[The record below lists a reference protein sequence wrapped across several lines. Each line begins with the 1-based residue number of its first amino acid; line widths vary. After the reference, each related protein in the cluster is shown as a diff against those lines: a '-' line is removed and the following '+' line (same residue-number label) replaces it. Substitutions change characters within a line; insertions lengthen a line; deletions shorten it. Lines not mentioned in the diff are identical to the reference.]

1 MEEVAPSFY
10 LKFETSR
17 FFPGYLKRRMRN
29 TTMKKF
35 LKAAVGALCAG
46 SILAGSF
53 AGFHA
58 ASPEA
63 TTVQVSVTNKPTVD
77 ICLASKETDTDLS
90 TFEQDVRNKLQQLG
104 IDTSNIKFNTAET
117 VDNIVDA
124 NNASTII
131 KNYKAFPHNLA
142 SNWFFDSSKSAIT
155 STVNE
160 PYETGFYSDNDG
172 PIRNIELSSDIFAT
186 QTKQPVGIFIRL
198 TPQHDNKD
206 RYDGYF
212 LWSSSSSSNIEN
224 QDERERTLLVLFK
237 VKGLLIDHN
246 KRAQYEFI
254 SPDTNTPAYQSMP
267 LDCSYYS
274 GSYRLGW
281 IWQTGAIP
289 NYGGYPQGTIL
300 KNGSVATHVYDKGLT
315 SEVLGYHFANL
326 TQNVSLKMKAEG
338 DEITCYLNGQQV
350 IKAKDSDIKSGY
362 YGLFETSH
370 VNPLFY
376 NITAKYQKYKQYKD
390 IICQPEWRDEAHHI
404 VVNVDDYTD
413 ESLTGADEIGE
424 ILTKTLNSDI
434 HFIQWGTNE
443 NKSQSLDF
451 IKQNDNKGLFTDN
464 NNYGN
469 AVQQTAQY
477 IKDLIDQDKES
488 QWVIVGHPTN
498 INVTPSSLKTGAIS
512 SDFPNG
518 RWMVRHDYKYFDN
531 NEGPSANAGFYTPDL
546 ICTFDKPGKYD
557 IYFDDQLVKTIYAH
571 RVPSAAFNMKITSG
585 RVELTSASR
594 DLDSNVDIGLGK
606 GIASDAWYYK
616 EATAASWTSG
626 KLSSFDVNKS
636 YLIKHVVTDKQG
648 ESAEEVKHVGRGKPV
663 AMFDYNK
670 QTFTKYEQLTVNDSS
685 YDPKGLTLTKH
696 TWVLEKNGKVVGTYA
711 SPVTNF
717 NTSGLGEG
725 NYRYTLTVT
734 NSNGDV
740 SNSYS
745 QEFSIIADKE
755 APAIAITPDKCDW
768 RRSQDIK
775 IELFDSGS
783 GLRNWQYVFSTSRT
797 APTSGWSALRTDQM
811 ATVNINTDGRNYIHV
826 RAYDNDGNTIVR
838 TAGIYNIDKQPP
850 VISSVKKTHITSN
863 NTVELTI
870 NAQDALSG
878 LIGGN
883 AAYGISEANDSTK
896 AQWGSSN
903 KKTVTKNGTY
913 YIFVKDY
920 VGNMSGG
927 NAGADNSTNG
937 YVVNVTEITTK
948 VNVSLTWNDN
958 NNKHMTRPREVMV
971 CLYRD
976 GQPVKQHKL
985 TGSGNTWS
993 HVFDELPIL
1002 DANGKKYS
1010 YTLSYDEIRS
1020 QKKPSDGYSSSG
1032 TYVDSSDPL
1041 VSVVYNINADLVNVN
1056 TGDGTPPD
1064 EIPTPKPGEE
1074 IPDIESPY
1082 GPDPDAEENGYTIK
1096 GNINWVDNN
1105 NILGYRPKK
1114 VVLKLLKNG
1123 ELFTQATLN
1132 VSDGNSD
1139 AYKFTNLPKYD
1150 ENLEVFEYTVIESF
1164 ISWYVVDGKIL
1175 NAYSIDND
1183 TKTSE
1188 YNNGDTYGAIDFTNT
1203 FIDTKKIPEIYPEIH
1218 PDENGDV
1225 PVIPGKRP
1233 YHASLYMTHDADDS
1247 IPITLKMF
1255 EAFYNG
1261 GNVTYGQY
1269 NGFEY
1274 NLAVYGNGILI
1285 DDIKPGKYEILCGD
1299 FQYSINGITAEE
1311 ARIEQE
1317 GNRYFLY
1324 IETTNKDILA
1334 RAHINFSDK
1343 KEQGFQA
1350 IDEVKN
1356 FFSTHM
1362 EAAQSFA
1369 LLISDDVENDIM
1381 NVSGITAAISD
1392 PVSPSKFQEFR
1403 IVFHDEDGMEL
1414 DVITCKDG
1422 DEIVIPG
1429 YDKNTN
1435 EEDSS
1440 EEDVFIGKDVFIG
1453 WSFSKDGEVDYKE
1466 GDSIIVSPE
1475 TIYSKLLM
1483 FDDYELRLYPV
1494 IQAEEVE
1501 SSETTENSEAVESDD
1516 ESGESEDGET
1526 VDDET
1531 ETAEDI
1537 NDETDVDVEN
1547 NKIVENNESAN
1558 DIEDEGSDSKNTDE
1572 SSE

>member
-1 MEEVAPSFY
+1 
-10 LKFETSR
+10 
-17 FFPGYLKRRMRN
+17 
-29 TTMKKF
+29 MKKF
-35 LKAAVGALCAG
+35 LKAAVGVLCAG

-58 ASPEA
+58 AGPET

-104 IDTSNIKFNTAET
+104 VDTSNIKFNTAET

-131 KNYKAFPHNLA
+131 KNYKTFPQNLA
-142 SNWFFDSSKSAIT
+142 SNWFFDSSKNAIT

-172 PIRNIELSSDIFAT
+172 LIRNIELSSDIYAT
-186 QTKQPVGIFIRL
+186 ENSQPVGIFIRFA
-198 TPQHDNKD
+198 PQHDNKD

-212 LWSSSSSSNIEN
+212 LWVSSNAGGGGNNSVII
-224 QDERERTLLVLFK
+224 LFK
-237 VKGLLIDHN
+237 VKGLIIDHN
-246 KRAQYEFI
+246 KRIQYEFI
-254 SPDTNTPAYQSMP
+254 SPDVNTPAYQSMP
-267 LDCSYYS
+267 LDVHYYD
-274 GSYRLGW
+274 GANRMGW
-281 IWQTGAIP
+281 LWQTDAIP

-315 SEVLGYHFANL
+315 SEVLGHHFASL
-326 TQNVSLKMKAEG
+326 TQNVSLKIKAEG
-338 DEITCYLNGQQV
+338 DGITCYLNGQQV
-350 IKAKDSDIKSGY
+350 ITAKDSDIKRGY

-390 IICQPEWRDEAHHI
+390 IISQPQWRDEAHHI

-413 ESLTGADEIGE
+413 ESLTGTDEIGE

-443 NKSQSLDF
+443 NKNQSLDF
-451 IKQNDNKGLFTDN
+451 IKQNDNNGLFTDN

-469 AVQQTAQY
+469 SIQQTAQY

-488 QWVIVGHPTN
+488 QWVIVGNPTN
-498 INVTPSSLKTGAIS
+498 INVTPSYLKTGAIS

-571 RVPSAAFNMKITSG
+571 RIPSAAFNMKIISG

-606 GIASDAWYYK
+606 GIASDSWYYK

-670 QTFTKYEQLTVNDSS
+670 QTFTKYEPLTVNDSS
-685 YDPKGLTLTKH
+685 YDPKGLALTKR
-696 TWVLEKNGKVVGTYA
+696 TWVLEKNGKVVGTYS

-717 NTSGLGEG
+717 NASGLGEG

-755 APAIAITPDKCDW
+755 APAIATTPYKCDW
-768 RRSQDIK
+768 KRSQDIK
-775 IELFDSGS
+775 IELFDNGS
-783 GLRNWQYVFSTSRT
+783 GLRNWQYMFSPSRT
-797 APTSGWSALRTDQM
+797 APTSGWSALRTDKT

-826 RAYDNDGNTIVR
+826 RAYDNAGNTIVR

-850 VISSVKKTHITSN
+850 VINSVKKTHITSN

-883 AAYGISEANDSTK
+883 AAYGISEVNDSTK

-927 NAGADNSTNG
+927 SAGADSSTNG
-937 YVVNVTEITTK
+937 YAVTVTEITTK

-958 NNKHMTRPREVMV
+958 SNKHMTRPREVMV
-971 CLYRD
+971 YLYRD
-976 GQPVKQHKL
+976 GQPIKQHRL
-985 TGSGNTWS
+985 TGSGNTWN

-1002 DANGKKYS
+1002 DANGNKYS
-1010 YTLSYDEIRS
+1010 YTLSYDEIKS
-1020 QKKPSDGYSSSG
+1020 QKKPSDGYSSYG
-1032 TYVDSSDPL
+1032 TYMDSSDPL
-1041 VSVVYNINADLVNVN
+1041 VSVVYNINADLINVN
-1056 TGDGTPPD
+1056 TGNSTPPE
-1064 EIPTPKPGEE
+1064 EIPTPDPGEE

-1105 NILGYRPKK
+1105 NTLGYRPKK

-1183 TKTSE
+1183 TKTNE
-1188 YNNGDTYGAIDFTNT
+1188 YNNGDTYGVIDFTNT
-1203 FIDTKKIPEIYPEIH
+1203 FIDTKKIPEVYPEIH

-1233 YHASLYMTHDADDS
+1233 YHTSLYITHDADDS
-1247 IPITLKMF
+1247 IPITLRMF

-1261 GNVTYGQY
+1261 GNVTYGEY

-1274 NLAVYGNGILI
+1274 NLAVYGDGILI

-1317 GNRYFLY
+1317 GDKYFLY
-1324 IETTNKDILA
+1324 IETTNKDVLA
-1334 RAHINFSDK
+1334 RAHIDFSNK

-1356 FFSTHM
+1356 FFSAHM
-1362 EAAQSFA
+1362 EAVQNLA
-1369 LLISDDVENDIM
+1369 LLISDEFLEIPDDMENNIM

-1392 PVSPSKFQEFR
+1392 PVSPSEFQEFK
-1403 IVFHDEDGMEL
+1403 IIFYDEDGMEL
-1414 DVITCKDG
+1414 DVITCKNG

-1440 EEDVFIGKDVFIG
+1440 EEDVFIGKDEEFIGKDVFIG
-1453 WSFSKDGEVDYKE
+1453 WSLSKDGEADYNE
-1466 GDSIIVSPE
+1466 GDSIIVSPD
-1475 TIYSKLLM
+1475 M

-1494 IQAEEVE
+1494 VKAEEVE
-1501 SSETTENSEAVESDD
+1501 SSETTDNSEAVESDD
-1516 ESGESEDGET
+1516 ESGKSEDGET
-1526 VDDET
+1526 VDGET
-1531 ETAEDI
+1531 EATKVID
-1537 NDETDVDVEN
+1537 DETDVDVEN
-1547 NKIVENNESAN
+1547 NEIVKSNESEN
-1558 DIEDEGSDSKNTDE
+1558 DIEDEGSDSENTDE
-1572 SSE
+1572 PSKSYSDDDIEE

>member
-1 MEEVAPSFY
+1 
-10 LKFETSR
+10 
-17 FFPGYLKRRMRN
+17 
-29 TTMKKF
+29 MKKF
-35 LKAAVGALCAG
+35 LKAAIGALCAG

-117 VDNIVDA
+117 VDNIVDT

-131 KNYKAFPHNLA
+131 KNYKTFPHNLD

-172 PIRNIELSSDIFAT
+172 LIRNIELSSDIYAT
-186 QTKQPVGIFIRL
+186 EKIQPVGIFIRFA
-198 TPQHDNKD
+198 PQYDNKD

-212 LWSSSSSSNIEN
+212 LWTSSNAYGGGNNSVII
-224 QDERERTLLVLFK
+224 LFK
-237 VKGLLIDHN
+237 VKGLIIDHD
-246 KRAQYEFI
+246 KRIQYEQNI
-254 SPDTNTPAYQSMP
+254 PDYPQHKFYTAMP
-267 LDCSYYS
+267 LDVHYYDGANRMGWLWEHSY
-274 GSYRLGW
+274 
-281 IWQTGAIP
+281 IP
-289 NYGGYPQGTIL
+289 NFGGYPQGTIL
-300 KNGSVATHVYDKGLT
+300 KNNAVATNVNDKELS

-326 TQNVSLKMKAEG
+326 TQNVSLKIKAEG

-390 IICQPEWRDEAHHI
+390 IISQPEWRDEAHHI

-443 NKSQSLDF
+443 NKNQSLNF

-571 RVPSAAFNMKITSG
+571 RVPSAAFNMKIASG
-585 RVELTSASR
+585 RVELASASR

-616 EATAASWTSG
+616 EATATSWTSG

-648 ESAEEVKHVGRGKPV
+648 ESTEEVKHVGRGKPV

-670 QTFTKYEQLTVNDSS
+670 QTFTKYEPLTVNDSS

-696 TWVLEKNGKVVGTYA
+696 TWVLEKNEKVVGTYS

-717 NTSGLGEG
+717 NASGLGEG

-768 RRSQDIK
+768 KRGQDVK

-783 GLRNWQYVFSTSRT
+783 GLRNWQYVFSASRT

-826 RAYDNDGNTIVR
+826 RAYDNAGNTIVR

-878 LIGGN
+878 LLGGN
-883 AAYGISEANDSTK
+883 ASYGISEVNDSTK

-971 CLYRD
+971 YLYRD

-1056 TGDGTPPD
+1056 TGNGTPPD

-1188 YNNGDTYGAIDFTNT
+1188 YNNGDTYGVIDFTNT

-1233 YHASLYMTHDADDS
+1233 YHASLYITHDADDS

-1317 GNRYFLY
+1317 GDRYFLY

-1362 EAAQSFA
+1362 EAAQNFA
-1369 LLISDDVENDIM
+1369 LLISDNDMENDIM
-1381 NVSGITAAISD
+1381 NVSGITVAISD
-1392 PVSPSKFQEFR
+1392 PVSPSEFQEFK
-1403 IVFHDEDGMEL
+1403 IIFYDEDGMEL
-1414 DVITCKDG
+1414 NVITCKDG
-1422 DEIVIPG
+1422 DEIVISG

-1435 EEDSS
+1435 EED
-1440 EEDVFIGKDVFIG
+1440 VFIG
-1453 WSFSKDGEVDYKE
+1453 WSLSRDGDADYKE
-1466 GDSIIVSPE
+1466 GDSIIVSSE

-1494 IQAEEVE
+1494 IKSEEVE
-1501 SSETTENSEAVESDD
+1501 GSEITENSEAVESDD
-1516 ESGESEDGET
+1516 ESGEADEATEAIDDETDGEAEDSED

-1531 ETAEDI
+1531 D
-1537 NDETDVDVEN
+1537 
-1547 NKIVENNESAN
+1547 NEV
-1558 DIEDEGSDSKNTDE
+1558 E
-1572 SSE
+1572 SSETVEDIEKDDDNMEDE